1 MKNVTEWSTEFNIAY
16 NNIMSNQA
24 PGLNEYEKSVFLTRA
39 EEDTVVGIY
48 KGSII
53 VPFESTEEVT
63 DYLSPLV
70 AQANCSAVTG
80 EVKHIVEGSAVY
92 ALPTDVLF
100 RTYEKCVVSTDCG
113 GVDANVVPVTQ
124 DEFWRTNRDPF
135 KNGNKRR
142 VLRLSYA
149 DTIMDSSALDHH
161 LIYSELV
168 SKYPI
173 QSYMV
178 RYIKRPE
185 PIILQAIPEG
195 YPSINGERAVKTC
208 KLHENLHQLI
218 LMRAVEL
225 ARAVWSDPK

>member
-1 MKNVTEWSTEFNIAY
+1 MKTVAEWSAEFDIMW

-39 EEDTVVGIY
+39 EEDIVTGIY
-48 KGSII
+48 NGSIL
-53 VPFESTEEVT
+53 VPFENTEEVT

-70 AQANCSAVTG
+70 SQVDCQSVSD
-80 EVKHIVEGSAVY
+80 ERKVVSGSVIY
-92 ALPTDVLF
+92 KLPENVLF
-100 RTYEKCVVSTDCG
+100 RTYEKCVISVDNCG
-113 GVDANVVPVTQ
+113 DVDANVVPVTQ

-149 DTIMDSSALDHH
+149 DAMLDGDALDHH
-161 LIYSELV
+161 QLYSELV

-173 QSYMV
+173 KSYTV
-178 RYIKRPE
+178 RYIRKPE
-185 PIILQAIPEG
+185 PIILEAIPQS

-218 LMRAVEL
+218 LTQAVTL
-225 ARAVWSDPK
+225 ARAVWSAN